1 MKLAC
6 IFCGHV
12 RSWRVCSRSIL
23 DHVVYATGASVGCA
37 TYSTRGY
44 NVHDGR
50 DWDDPAEPIL
60 GDFIKSAACV
70 ISDVSSVMCEHV
82 EWASACPEVS
92 SWASRQDK
100 LKVPELRLPGV
111 KTAKSLPGAV
121 GMFDC
126 WMRGVD
132 VLRRME
138 EVCGE
143 FDAVARMRFDLQFMS
158 RPDWNSILKDVG
170 RGMLVSP
177 DFCNFNAKGGCNDQM
192 FIAPRM
198 TWIDAMSISERLKG
212 YCTDEG
218 VELHPETIFG
228 HHLKKIGARVV
239 RHPIDFVIKRSS
251 GGTHDLR
258 RAKG

>member
-1 MKLAC
+1 
-6 IFCGHV
+6 
-12 RSWRVCSRSIL
+12 
-23 DHVVYATGASVGCA
+23 
-37 TYSTRGY
+37 
-44 NVHDGR
+44 
-50 DWDDPAEPIL
+50 
-60 GDFIKSAACV
+60 
-70 ISDVSSVMCEHV
+70 
-82 EWASACPEVS
+82 
-92 SWASRQDK
+92 
-100 LKVPELRLPGV
+100 
-111 KTAKSLPGAV
+111 
-121 GMFDC
+121 
-126 WMRGVD
+126 
-132 VLRRME
+132 ME